1 MWFAKTYSAVQAGS
15 IDGTDTT
22 PHDHGIAR
30 AEKAHYKKPSADANL
45 TKDPF
50 KTLFVGRLGTE
61 TIESALERAF
71 ERFGKILSVRIV
83 RHVVTG
89 KSRGYGFVEY
99 DRERDCMEAYK
110 RMNKSLIDGHAIL
123 VDYERA
129 RVMEGWTPRRLGG
142 GFGGRKESGQLRF
155 GARDRPF
162 KPPIYGHRGE
172 HQAVPDIAFDQRY
185 DDCWR
190 EHARRAATAGNQ
202 EASTK
207 EPLRRSKSG
216 DHVSQHR
223 ASYRQNAAYQPSS
236 MEAAAAASRHGA
248 EEGTSRARHKSHHE
262 NYDRQISRSGDARH
276 YRSPAPRSQRDHPG
290 DRQRRSY
297 SRHDSRSPDHRSSR
311 DRSSSSQR
319 RDRAFSRRE
328 PR

>member
-1 MWFAKTYSAVQAGS
+1 MWYAKTYSAVQAGS

-30 AEKAHYKKPSADANL
+30 AEKAHYKKPSPDANL

-50 KTLFVGRLGTE
+50 KTLFVGRLGAE
-61 TIESALERAF
+61 TAESTLERAF

-89 KSRGYGFVEY
+89 ESRGYGFVEY
-99 DRERDCMEAYK
+99 DRERDCKEAYK
-110 RMNKSLIDGHAIL
+110 RMNKSLIDGHPIL

-162 KPPIYGHRGE
+162 KPPIYGHRGD

-202 EASTK
+202 EASDK
-207 EPLRRSKSG
+207 EPLRSSKSR
-216 DHVSQHR
+216 DHGHFSQRHAGHR
-223 ASYRQNAAYQPSS
+223 QSAAYQPSNTKAIVKV
-236 MEAAAAASRHGA
+236 MIAKSRGQA
-248 EEGTSRARHKSHHE
+248 ILDIIGRQSPDLEGTILGKDRVAPTLGMTHVVLIIGRLETDHHRPGARTEHFPEE
-262 NYDRQISRSGDARH
+262 NRDSVLLSG
-276 YRSPAPRSQRDHPG
+276 
-290 DRQRRSY
+290 
-297 SRHDSRSPDHRSSR
+297 
-311 DRSSSSQR
+311 
-319 RDRAFSRRE
+319 
-328 PR
+328 